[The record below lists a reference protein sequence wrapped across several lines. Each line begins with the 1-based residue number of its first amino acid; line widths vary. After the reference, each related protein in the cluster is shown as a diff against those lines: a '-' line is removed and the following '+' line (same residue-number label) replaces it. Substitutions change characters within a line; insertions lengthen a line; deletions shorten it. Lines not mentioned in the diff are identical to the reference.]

1 MSSGGPQDILV
12 CPETKLRVQQCTLD
26 EAAQLTPDQSPA
38 PRRPG
43 DPQPVG
49 RTSTVMLRED
59 HQCAYPIV
67 DGIPVLLAPEV
78 LLAHPQQRS
87 FDLSDPRYAE
97 AYAEMTHYNQAA
109 KERIKDVT
117 ASKMFQHLAPV
128 RDATQTDRQSFPE
141 PRKIWLDARYDLA
154 SQWDAYKHM
163 GQLKGKRVLQV
174 GGAGLYALKFLY
186 AGAREAWL
194 LSPMLQ
200 ELRFARSVADHS
212 GLGER
217 FHCAAGIAEELPF
230 ESGSFDAIF
239 SNACVH
245 HMVTEMA
252 LPECARVLGAGGRF
266 AAVEPWRAP
275 LYRIGVRIFGQ
286 RETPLVGNRD
296 VGIYCRPMTTERTT
310 GLFMAFPQAEVVQH
324 GALTRYPLIALHKL
338 GWSPKLATA
347 WKINRIDDAICA
359 RIPRLQRMGSSV
371 ALLGAVGSRRRAAR
385 AAERSGKAGE
395 TLARG

>member
-1 MSSGGPQDILV
+1 MSSGDPQHILV
-12 CPETKLRVQQCTLD
+12 CPETKLPVQQCTLD
-26 EAAQLTPDQSPA
+26 EAAHFVPDQSPA
-38 PRRPG
+38 PRPPG

-49 RTSTVMLRED
+49 RTSTVMLRAD

-67 DGIPVLLAPEV
+67 DEIPVLLAPEV
-78 LLAHPQQRS
+78 LLAQSRQRS

-97 AYAEMTHYNQAA
+97 AYAEMTHYNEAA
-109 KERIKDVT
+109 GERAKDVT
-117 ASKMFQHLAPV
+117 ASKVFQLLAPV

-141 PRKIWLDARYDLA
+141 PRELWLDARYDLA

-174 GGAGLYALKFLY
+174 GGAGTYALKFLY

-194 LSPMLQ
+194 LSPMLE
-200 ELRFARSVADHS
+200 ELRFARSVAHHS

-217 FHCAAGIAEELPF
+217 FHCVAGIAEELPF

-245 HMVTEMA
+245 HMVTELA
-252 LPECARVLGAGGRF
+252 LPECARVLADGGRF

-275 LYRIGVRIFGQ
+275 LYRVGVRIFGQ
-286 RETPLVGNRD
+286 RETPLVGDRD
-296 VGIYCRPMTTERTT
+296 VGIYCRPMTTERTSR
-310 GLFMAFPQAEVVQH
+310 LFTAFPQAEVVQH

-347 WKINRIDDAICA
+347 WRINRIDDAICA

-371 ALLGAVGSRRRAAR
+371 ALLGA
-385 AAERSGKAGE
+385 
-395 TLARG
+395 